1 MPAGSDHGVRFVDEQ
16 NDRLRRS
23 FDLGNNRLQPVL
35 EFAFDAG
42 PCLQKS
48 HVQHAKQDVAQRRRH
63 IPLGDFESKSL
74 HDGGLAD
81 AGLAGE
87 DGIVLAAAREDVDHL
102 AYFKVA
108 AEDRVNLPFL
118 RAARKVDR
126 KLVQRGS
133 LGPGARCGSRSFRRC
148 HARPELL
155 VLGGT
160 CNKRGEVFLQSL
172 DRDVFEL
179 LGKIARQAPRVLI
192 GQEGQQEMP
201 GTHPVLPVVDG
212 SERPGLFEEP
222 GESRRKGRG
231 AGVPR
236 LQPVEGARQIP
247 RHAGGV
253 YFEVAENAR
262 QVGIRRLDQLEQQ
275 VLDFDVIMRARQTEA
290 RRSL

>member
-1 MPAGSDHGVRFVDEQ
+1 MCGGNLVGDRFHADLELEKIESCGALG
-16 NDRLRRS
+16 LR
-23 FDLGNNRLQPVL
+23 
-35 EFAFDAG
+35 
-42 PCLQKS
+42 
-48 HVQHAKQDVAQRRRH
+48 
-63 IPLGDFESKSL
+63 LGDVLLGCGIAQEP
-74 HDGGLAD
+74 HRRD
-81 AGLAGE
+81 ALTLRTGNKIDQPLAG
-87 DGIVLAAAREDVDHL
+87 
-102 AYFKVA
+102 
-108 AEDRVNLPFL
+108 

-247 RHAGGV
+247 RHAGRV
-253 YFEVAENAR
+253 YFEVAENPR

-290 RRSL
+290 RRSLQRAAACSVELGYQRFQVRSQSRILLNFVPMTSKIAVIVS